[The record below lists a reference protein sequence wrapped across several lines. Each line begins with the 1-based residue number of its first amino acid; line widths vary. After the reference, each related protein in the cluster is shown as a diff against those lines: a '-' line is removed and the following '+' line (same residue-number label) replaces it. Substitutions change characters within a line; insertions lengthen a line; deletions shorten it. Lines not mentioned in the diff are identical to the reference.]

1 MSRRIFDP
9 SVYLVLDRLF
19 VGQRDLLA
27 TLEAAI
33 AGGVTVV
40 QLRDKQAPR
49 PLFLEQAR
57 RMLALLRP
65 RGVPLIINDR
75 VDVAREI
82 GADGVHV
89 GQDDMPAA
97 EARRLLGPDAIVG
110 LSVSRPEECAGADPA
125 LVDYVGLGPVFPT
138 DTKPDVPPALEVG
151 GVRALRPR
159 RSVPVVA
166 IGGIAGSNAA
176 GVIGAGA
183 DGVAVVSSVCAASD
197 PEAAARLLVRA
208 VDRGRARRRLVVP

>member
-1 MSRRIFDP
+1 VTRRIFDP

-27 TLEAAI
+27 TLQAAL
-33 AGGVTVV
+33 AGGVTMV
-40 QLRDKQAPR
+40 QLRDKQASR

-57 RMLALLRP
+57 RIQALLRP
-65 RGVPLIINDR
+65 TGVPLIINDR
-75 VDVAREI
+75 VDVALEI

-110 LSVSRPEECAGADPA
+110 LSVSRANECAGVDAA

-138 DTKPDVPPALEVG
+138 DTKPDAPPALGVG

-159 RSVPVVA
+159 LAVPVVA
-166 IGGIAGSNAA
+166 IGGIGGGNAA
-176 GVIGAGA
+176 GIVSAGA
-183 DGVAVVSSVCAASD
+183 DGVAVVSSVCAAPD
-197 PEAAARLLVRA
+197 PAAATRLLTRA
-208 VDRGRARRRLVVP
+208 VASGRARRRMIAP

>member
-27 TLEAAI
+27 TLQAAL
-33 AGGVTVV
+33 AGGVTMV

-49 PLFLEQAR
+49 PLFLDQAR

-65 RGVPLIINDR
+65 AGVPLIINDR
-75 VDVAREI
+75 VDVALAV

-89 GQDDMPAA
+89 GQDDMAAA

-110 LSVSRPEECAGADPA
+110 LSVSRPEECGGADPA
-125 LVDYVGLGPVFPT
+125 VVDYVGLGPVFPT
-138 DTKPDVPPALEVG
+138 DTKPDTPPPLGIG

-159 RSVPVVA
+159 LALPVVA
-166 IGGIAGSNAA
+166 IGGIGAGNAA
-176 GVIGAGA
+176 GLVGAGA
-183 DGVAVVSSVCAASD
+183 DGVAVVSAICGAPD
-197 PEAAARLLVRA
+197 PEAASRRLARA
-208 VDRGRARRRLVVP
+208 VAAGKARRRPTP

>member
-1 MSRRIFDP
+1 MSRRIFDL

-27 TLEAAI
+27 TLEAAL
-33 AGGVTVV
+33 AGGVTMV

-49 PLFLEQAR
+49 PLFRDQAR
-57 RMLALLRP
+57 RIQALLRP
-65 RGVPLIINDR
+65 AGVPLIINDR
-75 VDVAREI
+75 VDVAAEI

-110 LSVSRPEECAGADPA
+110 LSVSRANECAGIDPM

-138 DTKPDVPPALEVG
+138 DTKPDTPPALGVG
-151 GVRALRPR
+151 GIRALRPR
-159 RSVPVVA
+159 LAVPVVA
-166 IGGIAGSNAA
+166 IGGIGGGNAA
-176 GVIGAGA
+176 GIVGAGA
-183 DGVAVVSSVCAASD
+183 DGVAVVSSVCAAPD
-197 PEAAARLLVRA
+197 PEAAARSLTRA
-208 VDRGRARRRLVVP
+208 VASGRARRRTIAP